1 MARRVACI
9 LIIIMCICAFTVPVF
24 AASSATNITAETS
37 LKTDGSYSMNLTLS
51 FQLDQAM
58 KKLDFP
64 IPESASN
71 VQIFNGSASTHQAN
85 GATQVE
91 IPSQYLSSHYV
102 EVDYNMSGRFTNSD
116 KDGYLETDI
125 PILCS
130 FQYKVEAMSFSVT
143 VPGALDLGTDPVK
156 FTSTTHGQGI
166 ESFLTYTVD
175 GNVITGSLTQTLPDG
190 ASVILRLTVPEE
202 MFPHASF
209 HTWRV
214 SFDDIVMYVFAGI
227 AAVYWLLFLRTTPPK
242 RMCSPIGP
250 EGVSAGE
257 LGTALI
263 GQGGDLTMM
272 VLSWAQL
279 GYILIHYDRHGRVML
294 HKRMEMGNER
304 SGYEQKCF
312 RMLFGKQPQVNAA
325 SMGYARLFHKIAALR
340 PENRGYYLSRSGNMK
355 IFRLLLALVGSFG
368 GVALGLAIGEQTPWL
383 GIVLAIVL
391 SVLGFVSGLLMQDFV
406 LGLHLR
412 NRTRLV
418 IGLALAAVWLL
429 LGFWAAEPVVAVWMV
444 VCELLGG
451 LAYGYGG
458 MRSEAGKLAMSRVL
472 GLRRYFKSASK
483 ADLQRTLRQ
492 RPDYFFQMLPSAAA
506 LGVDA
511 AFAKR
516 FGGQR
521 LMACPYLTTG
531 MDGHMTAKEWDKLL
545 RKTVSAMDA
554 KARRLPIDRLLG
566 RQ

>member
-1 MARRVACI
+1 MARRIARII
-9 LIIIMCICAFTVPVF
+9 LVLMCITVLAVPVF
-24 AASSATNITAETS
+24 AASSATNITADTS
-37 LKTDGSYSMNLTLS
+37 LRTDGSYSMKLTLKFS
-51 FQLDQAM
+51 LDSAM
-58 KKLDFP
+58 DKLDFP
-64 IPESASN
+64 IPASASN
-71 VQIFNGSASTHQAN
+71 VQLFNGSVGTHQAN

-91 IPSQYLSSHYV
+91 IPSNYLSSHYV
-102 EVDYNMSGRFTNSD
+102 EVDYNMAGRFERSD
-116 KDGYLETDI
+116 KEGFLEMDV

-166 ESFLTYTVD
+166 ESFLTYNVD
-175 GNVITGSLTQTLPDG
+175 GNLITGSLTQALPDG
-190 ASVILRLTVPEE
+190 ASVILHLTVPEE
-202 MFPHASF
+202 MFPQATF

-214 SFDDIVMYVFAGI
+214 SFDDIVMYILAGV
-227 AAVYWLLFLRTTPPK
+227 AAVYWLLFLRTTPPR
-242 RMCSPIGP
+242 RMCSAIGP

-257 LGTALI
+257 LGTVLI

-312 RMLFGKQPQVNAA
+312 RMLFGKQTQVNGTGI
-325 SMGYARLFHKIAALR
+325 GYARLFHKVAAMK
-340 PENRGYYLSRSGNMK
+340 PENRGYYLKRSGNMK
-355 IFRLLLALVGSFG
+355 IFRLLLALVAALG
-368 GVALGLAIGEQTPWL
+368 GIALGLALGAGKTWL
-383 GIVLAIVL
+383 EVILAVLL
-391 SVLGFVSGLLMQDFV
+391 SGFGFVSAFLMQDFI

-412 NRTRLV
+412 NRVRLA
-418 IGLALAAVWLL
+418 IGLGLAAVWLL
-429 LGFWAAEPVVAVWMV
+429 LGRWAGEPVVAVWLV
-444 VCELLGG
+444 GCQLLGG

-458 MRSEAGKLAMSRVL
+458 MRSEVGKQAMSRTL
-472 GLRRYFKSASK
+472 GLRRYFKTAVK

-492 RPDYFFQMLPSAAA
+492 RPDYFFQMLPAAAA

-531 MDGHMTAKEWDKLL
+531 MDGHMTALEWDRLL
-545 RKTVSAMDA
+545 RKTLSALDA

>member
-1 MARRVACI
+1 MARRIARII
-9 LIIIMCICAFTVPVF
+9 LVLMCITALAVPVF
-24 AASSATNITAETS
+24 AASSATNITADTS
-37 LKTDGSYSMNLTLS
+37 LRTDGSYSMSLTLKFS
-51 FQLDQAM
+51 LDSAM
-58 KKLDFP
+58 DKLDFP
-64 IPESASN
+64 IPASASN
-71 VQIFNGSASTHQAN
+71 VQLFNGSVGTHQAN

-91 IPSQYLSSHYV
+91 IPSNYLSSHYV
-102 EVDYNMSGRFTNSD
+102 EVDYNMAGRFERSD
-116 KDGYLETDI
+116 KEGFLEMDV

-166 ESFLTYTVD
+166 ESFLTYSVD
-175 GNVITGSLTQTLPDG
+175 GNLITGSLTQALPDG
-190 ASVILRLTVPEE
+190 ASVILHLTVPEE
-202 MFPHASF
+202 MFPQAVF
-209 HTWRV
+209 QTWRV
-214 SFDDIVMYVFAGI
+214 SFDDVVMYILAGV
-227 AAVYWLLFLRTTPPK
+227 AAVYWLLFLRTPPPK
-242 RMCSPIGP
+242 RMCSAIGP

-257 LGTALI
+257 LGTVLI

-312 RMLFGKQPQVNAA
+312 RMLFGKQSQVNGTGI
-325 SMGYARLFHKIAALR
+325 GYAKLFHKVAAMK
-340 PENRGYYLSRSGNMK
+340 PENRGYYLKRSGNMK
-355 IFRLLLALVGSFG
+355 IFRLLLALVAALG
-368 GVALGLAIGEQTPWL
+368 GIALGLALGAGKAWL
-383 GIVLAIVL
+383 EVILAVLL
-391 SVLGFVSGLLMQDFV
+391 SGFGFVSAFLMQDFI

-412 NRTRLV
+412 NRVRLA
-418 IGLALAAVWLL
+418 IGLGLAAVWLL
-429 LGFWAAEPVVAVWMV
+429 LGRWAGEPVVAVWLV
-444 VCELLGG
+444 GCQLLGG

-458 MRSEAGKLAMSRVL
+458 MRSEVGKQAMSRTL
-472 GLRRYFKSASK
+472 GLRRYFKTAVK

-492 RPDYFFQMLPSAAA
+492 RPDYFFQMLPAAAA

-531 MDGHMTAKEWDKLL
+531 MDGHMTALEWDRLL
-545 RKTVSAMDA
+545 RKTLSALDA